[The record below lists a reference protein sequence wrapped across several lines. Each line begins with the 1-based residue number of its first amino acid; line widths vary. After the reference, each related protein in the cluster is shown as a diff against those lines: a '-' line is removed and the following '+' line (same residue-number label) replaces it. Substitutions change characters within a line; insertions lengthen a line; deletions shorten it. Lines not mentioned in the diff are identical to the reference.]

1 MLLNLK
7 LMLEFLADSGLEQK
21 TNLGVINLHDFL
33 DDFIGEV
40 MDDDLFVIFPDHNV
54 LFLKVQANQLPISI
68 EI

>member
-1 MLLNLK
+1 
-7 LMLEFLADSGLEQK
+7 MLEFLADSGLEQK